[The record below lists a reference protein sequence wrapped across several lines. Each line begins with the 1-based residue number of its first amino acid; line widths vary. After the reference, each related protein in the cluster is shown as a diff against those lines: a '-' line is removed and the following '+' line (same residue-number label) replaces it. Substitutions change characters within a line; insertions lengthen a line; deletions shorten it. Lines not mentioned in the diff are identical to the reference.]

1 MFDQADFSMIL
12 LVLATFLVAVFGS
25 LCGLAIDLAGQ
36 SFVKVGVE
44 IKGRWD
50 REDHF
55 WVLNTSES
63 TSLLTCLLSI
73 FISSY
78 LVSYEHT
85 CYFWTVKF
93 FVFNY
98 LL

>member
-1 MFDQADFSMIL
+1 MSDQANFSMIL
-12 LVLATFLVAVFGS
+12 LVLAMFLVAVFGS
-25 LCGLAIDLAGQ
+25 LRGLAIGLAGQ
-36 SFVKVGVE
+36 SFVKVSAE

-55 WVLNTSES
+55 WVSNTSES
-63 TSLLTCLLSI
+63 TLLLTCLLSI

-85 CYFWTVKF
+85 CYFWTENLEKISSI
-93 FVFNY
+93 
-98 LL
+98 